1 MAKKLENDSE
11 LFNTEANNESISE
24 LSLEDAFDKIDE
36 LMNEMSDSD
45 IPLEKSF
52 ELYKQG
58 MELLKHCNEKIEK
71 VEKQVIELS
80 GADYEG

>member
-11 LFNTEANNESISE
+11 LLNTEANNESISE